1 MPANIVTTEDLQ
13 KFKEDILR
21 EFKELLITYDKI
33 TIDNW
38 IKSSEVMLK
47 LGISPGTLQNFRV
60 NGTLPYTKLG
70 GIIYYDVDEINRMM
84 LEKKVNGFRNLKKA
98 S

>member
-47 LGISPGTLQNFRV
+47 LGISQGTLQNFRV